1 MERLAEIERQ
11 RRQREAEQKV
21 SFVCNDTKYVPDW
34 KFLFQIIEEEASK
47 RIELLV
53 KKRVEEEL
61 LKRKSEIE
69 AEVNFR
75 VESAKK
81 KMEAEMMLELEKRRE
96 KVREEEQKREVCSPT
111 FRVCNFVYF
120 EIYEI
125 PRFSLIFF

>member
-1 MERLAEIERQ
+1 M
-11 RRQREAEQKV
+11 
-21 SFVCNDTKYVPDW
+21 
-34 KFLFQIIEEEASK
+34 
-47 RIELLV
+47 LV

-111 FRVCNFVYF
+111 SRVCNFVYF